1 MNKKQRK
8 AREIITWLTLN
19 DIPVPQKLL
28 EIGADFDFVE
38 AIMGKS
44 KKECLDDI
52 LLKNGSNQLN

>member
-52 LLKNGSNQLN
+52 LLKNG